1 MKTGKE
7 QKFFTI
13 ILIFYWVGI
22 FIATHIPVPSW
33 TRQMSMGDKTMH
45 FFAYMILAILLWLGR
60 SFDKK
65 ANWKELRPWLLSAIV
80 VVYGL
85 VDELSQQFMNRSADM
100 NDFAANILGLAVAMA
115 IATVLSAY
123 HIAMILITVCPL
135 FAPGIIR
142 LQLIPQDSIYE
153 AAAYMM
159 GFAIITAAWIKYL
172 SSVFGLNLRKNN
184 LLLIFFAPPAGTIII
199 VKFYAQLTNKP
210 FGSTAIISAFVSIAL
225 TLFIWSLMS
234 KKGTAI

>member
-13 ILIFYWVGI
+13 ILIFYWAGI
-22 FIATHIPVPSW
+22 FIATHIPVPGW
-33 TRQMSMGDKTMH
+33 ARQMGTSDKTMH

-60 SFDKK
+60 SFAKK

-80 VVYGL
+80 AVYGL
-85 VDELSQQFMNRSADM
+85 LDELSQQFMNRSTDM
-100 NDFAANILGLAVAMA
+100 SDFAANMLGLAVAMA

-123 HIAMILITVCPL
+123 HIIMILITVCPL
-135 FAPGIIR
+135 FAPGIVR
-142 LQLIPQDSIYE
+142 SQLIPQDSIYE
-153 AAAYMM
+153 AAAYMV

-184 LLLIFFAPPAGTIII
+184 LLFFAPPAGTIII

-210 FGSTAIISAFVSIAL
+210 FGSTAIISAFASIVL
-225 TLFIWSLMS
+225 TLFIRRLMS
-234 KKGTAI
+234 KKGTAT

>member
-13 ILIFYWVGI
+13 MLIFYWAGI
-22 FIATHIPVPSW
+22 FIATHIPVPGW
-33 TRQMSMGDKTMH
+33 TRQMGTSDKTMH

-85 VDELSQQFMNRSADM
+85 LDELSQQFMNRSTDM
-100 NDFAANILGLAVAMA
+100 SDFAANMLGLAVAMT

-123 HIAMILITVCPL
+123 YIVMILITVCPL
-135 FAPGIIR
+135 FAPGIVR
-142 LQLIPQDSIYE
+142 SQLIPQDSIYE
-153 AAAYMM
+153 AAAYMV
-159 GFAIITAAWIKYL
+159 GFAIITAVWIKYL

-184 LLLIFFAPPAGTIII
+184 LLFFALPAGTIII
-199 VKFYAQLTNKP
+199 VKFYAQLTDKP
-210 FGSTAIISAFVSIAL
+210 FGSTAIISAFVSIVL
-225 TLFIWSLMS
+225 TLFIRHLMS

>member
-1 MKTGKE
+1 MKTGKD

-33 TRQMSMGDKTMH
+33 TGQMGMSDKTMH
-45 FFAYMILAILLWLGR
+45 FFAYMVLAFLLGLSR

-65 ANWKELRPWLLSAIV
+65 ANWKELRPWLLSTIV
-80 VVYGL
+80 VLYGL
-85 VDELSQQFMNRSADM
+85 ADELSQHFMNRSTDIS
-100 NDFAANILGLAVAMA
+100 DFVANILGLGVAMA
-115 IATVLSAY
+115 IATVLSSY
-123 HIAMILITVCPL
+123 HIAMILVTVCLL
-135 FAPGIIR
+135 FAPAIVR
-142 LQLIPQDSIYE
+142 SQLIPQDSVYE
-153 AAAYMM
+153 AAAYMA

-172 SSVFGLNLRKNN
+172 SLVFGLNLRKNK
-184 LLLIFFAPPAGTIII
+184 LLPIFFAPPAGTIII

-210 FGSTAIISAFVSIAL
+210 FGSTAIIIAFVSIAL
-225 TLFIWSLMS
+225 TLFIWRLMI

>member
-13 ILIFYWVGI
+13 ILIFYWAGI
-22 FIATHIPVPSW
+22 LIATHIPVPSW
-33 TRQMSMGDKTMH
+33 ARQMDTSDKTMH
-45 FFAYMILAILLWLGR
+45 FFAYMILAILLWLSR

-65 ANWKELRPWLLSAIV
+65 ANWKELRPWLLSIIV
-80 VVYGL
+80 ILYGL
-85 VDELSQQFMNRSADM
+85 VDELSQHFMNRSTDIS
-100 NDFAANILGLAVAMA
+100 DFAANTLGLAVAMA

-123 HIAMILITVCPL
+123 HIVMILITVCPL

-142 LQLIPQDSIYE
+142 SQLIPQNSIYE

-172 SSVFGLNLRKNN
+172 PSVFNLNVRKNN
-184 LLLIFFAPPAGTIII
+184 LLFFAPPAVTIII

-210 FGSTAIISAFVSIAL
+210 FSSTAIISAFVSIAL
-225 TLFIWSLMS
+225 TLFIRRLMS